1 MASCVPAILLILLP
15 ICWLSGGHWTL
26 LWKWLWLP
34 KVHPG
39 QIAFWLSPRLHIC
52 RVSAGL
58 GGGMVDLGT
67 WNKGQMQL
75 KVGLTQQGKS
85 LYLTYEDINKFN
97 SALHQLCGVLSC
109 RISPLVPQAWIM
121 AVPGFSSREVSS
133 YVKSW
138 VSCFGIHEK
147 SPTCFHLPYYTHH
160 GRGVL

>member
-1 MASCVPAILLILLP
+1 MASCVPAILLKLLP

-52 RVSAGL
+52 PVSAGL

-85 LYLTYEDINKFN
+85 LYLMYEDISKFN
-97 SALHQLCGVLSC
+97 SALHQLCGVFTVQNFTFGAPNMDHGSARIFFKRSIVLCEILSQLFWH
-109 RISPLVPQAWIM
+109 SWEKPNLL
-121 AVPGFSSREVSS
+121 SS
-133 YVKSW
+133 
-138 VSCFGIHEK
+138 CLLH
-147 SPTCFHLPYYTHH
+147 TL
-160 GRGVL
+160 